1 MEIRRISSIKIQVA
15 LCVLFCISSVTG
27 QSQKPSNNS
36 FGEPRKSII
45 ARAKLGDQAEQQR
58 FVCELFSADKQT
70 MQSMALEDLPTI
82 GGWFAIQMYREL
94 LLPGARIRFYRAKN
108 KPDRDSTSVSEPR
121 IWSLAQLP
129 KIVPN
134 PPLNLPDPNLDNQ
147 ELLRQVQLWKDWIHA
162 NEMSLRK
169 LEPTGEGIDF
179 SGRSCEGN
187 RSIPLRNREG
197 PR

>member
-1 MEIRRISSIKIQVA
+1 MEIRRIPSIKSQVA
-15 LCVLFCISSVTG
+15 LFVLFCISSVTG

-187 RSIPLRNREG
+187 RSIPLRNGEG